1 MRQNI
6 TSAAAAAAISSK
18 LLEANGLLVLTGST
32 AALSPSPSM
41 IAYST
46 SKAALH
52 YMVQS
57 VSQDASSFAK
67 DVRVIG
73 LLPTSIDTENNRRP
87 AGGGGGRWTTPDEIA
102 KLVMMMM
109 MMVVVV
115 MVLVMMI
122 IIIMTMMIC
131 SIITATLS
139 CTLLCKLCW
148 CQLCYL
154 WLSH

>member
-18 LLEANGLLVLTGST
+18 LLQSNGLLVLTGST

-102 KLVMMMM
+102 KLVMMM
-109 MMVVVV
+109 VVVV
-115 MVLVMMI
+115 MVMVLVMI

-131 SIITATLS
+131 SIITTTL
-139 CTLLCKLCW
+139 
-148 CQLCYL
+148 
-154 WLSH
+154 